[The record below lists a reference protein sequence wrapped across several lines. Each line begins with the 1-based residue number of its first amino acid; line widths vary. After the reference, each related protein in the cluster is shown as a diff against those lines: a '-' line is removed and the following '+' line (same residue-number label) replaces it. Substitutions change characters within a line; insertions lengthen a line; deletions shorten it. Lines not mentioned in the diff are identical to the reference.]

1 MMKLKLYGK
10 ENCSLCDQAKVTLE
24 MLQQDYLFEIE
35 EINIYND
42 DVLLEA
48 YHLMIPVIQHEDT
61 IVDSELIDMEKI
73 ENYLKKKNNSENS

>member
-1 MMKLKLYGK
+1 MMQLKLYGK
-10 ENCSLCDQAKVTLE
+10 EKCSLCDQAKATLE

-48 YHLMIPVIQHEDT
+48 YHLMIPVIKHDDT
-61 IVDSELIDMEKI
+61 IVDTEIVDIEKV

>member
-1 MMKLKLYGK
+1 MKLKLYGK

>member
-1 MMKLKLYGK
+1 MKLKLYGK

-42 DVLLEA
+42 DELLEA
-48 YHLMIPVIQHEDT
+48 YHLMIPVIKHDDI
-61 IVDSELIDMEKI
+61 IVDTEIVDMEKV

>member
-1 MMKLKLYGK
+1 MQLKLYGK
-10 ENCSLCDQAKVTLE
+10 EKCSLCDQAKATLE

-48 YHLMIPVIQHEDT
+48 YHLMIPVIKHDDT
-61 IVDSELIDMEKI
+61 IVDTEIVDIEKV

>member
-1 MMKLKLYGK
+1 MKLKLYGK
-10 ENCSLCDQAKVTLE
+10 KNCSLCDQAKATLE

-48 YHLMIPVIQHEDT
+48 YHLMIPVIKHEDT
-61 IVDSELIDMEKI
+61 IVDMELVDMEKI
-73 ENYLKKKNNSENS
+73 ESYLKKKNNSENS